1 MSRAAARDAIYRG
14 RRFSVEVIELC
25 VRWYITY
32 RLSYRDLSAMM
43 AERGVKVTHTT
54 IMRWVLRYVPEYE
67 RRWARFAQP
76 AGLSWRMDET
86 SVSIRGEP
94 HYLYRTVDQNGKSVG
109 SMLCSER
116 TMQSA
121 RAFLRKTVETQG
133 AGWPRKI
140 NLDGYTA
147 SHRALRLLGQEDERW
162 RSVIVRNRRY
172 LNNVVEQDHRAIKR
186 RCASMLGFKSL
197 RTAAVTLSGIEL
209 AHRIRKRQFWLDF
222 RSPGPSRTACS
233 LKHVWDLALY
243 PERATRS
250 YAADQRPSV
259 HQNSRPLGLPTPRV
273 PGDKPRRYPRKVF
286 VGGGLYVHLMP
297 NGGKYWRYKYR
308 YGRKEKTLS
317 LGTYPDVPA
326 ESAKAR
332 HRLARR
338 LLAAG
343 IDPGLRKEQVRRC
356 SVIEDDSVLQS
367 KTRLAALG

>member
-1 MSRAAARDAIYRG
+1 
-14 RRFSVEVIELC
+14 
-25 VRWYITY
+25 
-32 RLSYRDLSAMM
+32 
-43 AERGVKVTHTT
+43 
-54 IMRWVLRYVPEYE
+54 
-67 RRWARFAQP
+67 
-76 AGLSWRMDET
+76 MDET
-86 SVSIRGEP
+86 SVSIRGEL
-94 HYLYRTVDQNGKSVG
+94 HYLYRAVDQNGKSVG

-121 RAFLRKTVETQG
+121 RAFLRKTVETPG

-162 RSVIVRNRRY
+162 RSVSVRNCRY

-222 RSPGPSRTACS
+222 RSPGESRTACS

-250 YAADQRPSV
+250 YAADHRPSV

-273 PGDKPRRYPRKVF
+273 PGDKPRRY
-286 VGGGLYVHLMP
+286 HA
-297 NGGKYWRYKYR
+297 RYSWAVAFTCTSCPTAGSIGDTNTATG
-308 YGRKEKTLS
+308 GRKRLFS
-317 LGTYPDVPA
+317 WVPIPTCQG
-326 ESAKAR
+326 R
-332 HRLARR
+332 
-338 LLAAG
+338 
-343 IDPGLRKEQVRRC
+343 VRRRDTAWRGAC
-356 SVIEDDSVLQS
+356 
-367 KTRLAALG
+367 